1 MAMANA
7 RPGYWREATL
17 THAMADTRRADWEH
31 VLAPYRSK
39 VRSVLEVGCYE
50 GQSALF
56 WLNFFDC
63 ERIVCVD
70 NWANFAD
77 GTACPYEVENHFDAN
92 LRPWHERLNKIK
104 SESTVALHSLRGFEF
119 DFIYIDGDHSE
130 DQVMVD
136 SCLAWP
142 LLRPGGVMVW
152 DDFIDQGGGLSV
164 ERAVRKFLE
173 LHPHRVL
180 HEGGQQMMVEKV
192 TSPSRQKPSFWQ
204 RLTSLHNVFENPA
217 PPRTRRRGLQG
228 CTSFGCNAATSRTEK
243 IDADR
248 GRLETRPNLTG
259 SSPMPI
265 TIGVAVVAALA
276 ARRSEVAGNNH
287 QRAPLP
293 FAPEPGVPTRR
304 QQPRPERKRW
314 PTWPHRYSARYL
326 RLLRLSPRCGVGR
339 NSCS

>member
-1 MAMANA
+1 MVEAVEFPGEVDAGVMIARGLLVLNVWWFYFKIEEAMALIG
-7 RPGYWREATL
+7 RPDYWCEATL
-17 THAMADTRRADWEH
+17 THTMADSRRADWER
-31 VLAPYRSK
+31 VLAPYRGK

-63 ERIVCVD
+63 EQIVCID
-70 NWANFAD
+70 NWANFAH

-92 LRPWHERLNKIK
+92 LRPWRNRLNKIK
-104 SESTVALHSLRGFEF
+104 SDSTVALHSLREFEF

-164 ERAVRKFLE
+164 EWAVRKFLE

-192 TSPSRQKPSFWQ
+192 TSPSRQR
-204 RLTSLHNVFENPA
+204 RLTMLLKLLHNVFRQSRCSQAGPHRGVPA
-217 PPRTRRRGLQG
+217 GP
-228 CTSFGCNAATSRTEK
+228 A
-243 IDADR
+243 
-248 GRLETRPNLTG
+248 
-259 SSPMPI
+259 
-265 TIGVAVVAALA
+265 TIGLD
-276 ARRSEVAGNNH
+276 
-287 QRAPLP
+287 
-293 FAPEPGVPTRR
+293 
-304 QQPRPERKRW
+304 
-314 PTWPHRYSARYL
+314 
-326 RLLRLSPRCGVGR
+326 
-339 NSCS
+339 